1 MDYYSD
7 ITLKD
12 GRKCVLRSGTANDGQ
27 ASLDVFRSTHAETD
41 FLLSYPEEIT
51 FTAEEQSEYLRK
63 KHESEN
69 EAELVAEIGGKIV
82 GLGGIEPVGGHI
94 KTRHRAGF
102 GVSVAKAYWGLGIGR
117 ALTRACVEC
126 AKKAGY
132 SQLELEVVADNKSAL
147 ALYKSE
153 GFTEYGRNP
162 LGFMSKLTGRRELI
176 LMRLELGDKN

>member
-1 MDYYSD
+1 MDYYSE

-12 GRKCVLRSGTANDGQ
+12 GRKCVLRSGTAKDGQ

-51 FTAEEQSEYLRK
+51 FTAEEQS
-63 KHESEN
+63 
-69 EAELVAEIGGKIV
+69 EIGGKIV